1 MLVEVSETLVELV
14 EVLEMLVEMSEM
26 LVDMLKTLVKVLEML
41 VEYRNSSRRNQ
52 VRKIWVLKKEMLVKI
67 LII

>member
-14 EVLEMLVEMSEM
+14 EVLEMLVE
-26 LVDMLKTLVKVLEML
+26 
-41 VEYRNSSRRNQ
+41 YRNSSRRNR
-52 VRKIWVLKKEMLVKI
+52 VRKIWVLRKEMLVKI